1 MKVYNIFPLTICQS
15 KIDIEDKEKSNLISL
30 IKEMKASSKNID
42 YYNKIGSWTGDT
54 QGFENLHH
62 NSEFNNLFGEIKKKL
77 IEYLDVLNID
87 QEQLDI
93 YIQRSWATISE
104 GKEHIDRHSHL
115 QSHIS
120 FAYYLKKSKED
131 SKIIFYDDKRHNELI
146 PGLFESPT
154 ANKRKIM
161 KKFNVQNSAS
171 ISIDPEE
178 DDIIIFPS
186 KTPHSTQPNSN
197 NNERI
202 SISADIALIA
212 KDSKLLEHLTP
223 PISNWRK
230 F

>member
-161 KKFNVQNSAS
+161 NKDNLFFILNLNFDFNLS
-171 ISIDPEE
+171 ISFYYLNLLKLYEA
-178 DDIIIFPS
+178 
-186 KTPHSTQPNSN
+186 
-197 NNERI
+197 I
-202 SISADIALIA
+202 S
-212 KDSKLLEHLTP
+212 
-223 PISNWRK
+223 
-230 F
+230 